1 MVCVIIS
8 PWDVKLNWVGLSVSL
23 LFYFYCYFH
32 DLARQFQCY
41 IMTFLLLLQDASC
54 SGEAP
59 EEDKEIQEVTDKLA
73 HADRVGSDDVVLFDQ
88 N

>member
-1 MVCVIIS
+1 
-8 PWDVKLNWVGLSVSL
+8 
-23 LFYFYCYFH
+23 
-32 DLARQFQCY
+32 
-41 IMTFLLLLQDASC
+41 MTFLLLLQDASC

-59 EEDKEIQEVTDKLA
+59 EKYKEIQEVTDKLA